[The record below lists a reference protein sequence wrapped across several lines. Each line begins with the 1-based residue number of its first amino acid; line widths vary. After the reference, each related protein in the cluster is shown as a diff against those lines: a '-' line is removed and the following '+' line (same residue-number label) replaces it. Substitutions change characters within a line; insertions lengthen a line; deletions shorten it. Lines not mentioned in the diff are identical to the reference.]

1 MPKSE
6 GEISQARE
14 QLAWWVRGP
23 EKKSVWLE
31 YRELFVLQPI
41 AYKCIHFGFCHAFF
55 KLRVK
60 QGKLEAKMY
69 PCLYKA

>member
-6 GEISQARE
+6 DETFQARG
-14 QLAWWVRGP
+14 QLAWWVREH

-31 YRELFVLQPI
+31 CRELFVPQPI
-41 AYKCIHFGFCHAFF
+41 AYKCTHFGFCHTFF

-60 QGKLEAKMY
+60 QGNLEAKMY